1 MNRRV
6 GGIIAAVVL
15 ALFGAVLVL
24 AYAGNADSRA
34 QEGQKLVS
42 VFVVQ
47 SEIPAGTS
55 VSELGDRVAKKSLPK
70 NAIAEGA
77 ITNLDQVKD
86 LVSGA
91 ILVTGEQLIRARFT
105 TPSAFQSTGSSLSI
119 PPGLVTTTISLSAD
133 RAVGGVLTPGST
145 VLVTASFP
153 SDGSIPTQTGVIL
166 QRILVTNVQVGDP
179 SAVAADGAKT
189 PDANLPGVTP
199 QGEILVTLAIE
210 PASLTKLIYAAE
222 HGTIWLSAD
231 PKTAPNA
238 PGGAATRSSVYQ

>member
-1 MNRRV
+1 M
-6 GGIIAAVVL
+6 GGIIGAVVL
-15 ALFGAVLVL
+15 AILGAILVL

-47 SEIPAGTS
+47 SEVPAGTA
-55 VSELGDRVAKKSLPK
+55 VSDLGDRAAKKLLPRT
-70 NAIAEGA
+70 AIAEGA
-77 ITNLDQVKD
+77 ITNLKQVTG

-91 ILVTGEQLIRARFT
+91 VLVKGEQLVRARFT

-133 RAVGGVLTPGST
+133 RALGGVLTPGTT
-145 VLVTASFP
+145 VLVTASF
-153 SDGSIPTQTGVIL
+153 SADGAIPTQTGVIL
-166 QRILVTNVQVGDP
+166 QRVLVTNVQVADP
-179 SAVAADGAKT
+179 AAVPASGASA
-189 PDANLPGVTP
+189 PDANLPGVSP
-199 QGEILVTLAIE
+199 QGEILVTLAID
-210 PASLTKLIYAAE
+210 PSSLTKLIYAAE

-238 PGGAATRSSVYQ
+238 PSGPATRSSVYQ

>member
-6 GGIIAAVVL
+6 GGIIGAVVL
-15 ALFGAVLVL
+15 AIFGAVLVL

-34 QEGQKLVS
+34 QEGQRLVS
-42 VFVVQ
+42 VFIVQ

-55 VSELGDRVAKKSLPK
+55 VSDLGDRVDKKPLPRT
-70 NAIAEGA
+70 AIAEGA
-77 ITNLDQVKD
+77 ITNLKQVQA

-91 ILVTGEQLIRARFT
+91 VLVKGEQLVRARFT

-133 RAVGGVLTPGST
+133 RAVGGVLTPGTT
-145 VLVTASFP
+145 VLITASFGT
-153 SDGSIPTQTGVIL
+153 DGAIPAQSGVIL
-166 QRILVTNVQVGDP
+166 QRVLVTNVQVADP
-179 SAVAADGAKT
+179 AAVPASGAST
-189 PDANLPGVTP
+189 PDANLPGVSP
-199 QGEILVTLAIE
+199 QGEILVTLATE
-210 PASLTKLIYAAE
+210 PSSLTKLIYAAE

-238 PGGAATRSSVYQ
+238 PSGPTNRSSVYQ